1 LNEFPSTHIIRKIY
15 VFLIKFLSTLLML
28 LKKYIFF
35 HIFQGRT
42 NESGNAMVLKC
53 DLLIYSKVIRAIIHL
68 YDYNEKVV
76 GSSLFLK

>member
-1 LNEFPSTHIIRKIY
+1 
-15 VFLIKFLSTLLML
+15 ML

-42 NESGNAMVLKC
+42 NESGNAMVLKY
-53 DLLIYSKVIRAIIHL
+53 DLLIYSKVIRTIIHL